1 LVIKMSIKN
10 FMSRKPRISFIA
22 IGAVCVGIGLAVT
35 QVQAN
40 ISDSSVATENNPH
53 HLPNEFNPKMQRI
66 EEKLQ
71 IVKFE
76 IKAPGEENEV
86 MAQELDTIHSVAFKD
101 SKINA
106 KPVYDYTTGTSN

>member
-1 LVIKMSIKN
+1 MSIKN
-10 FMSRKPRISFIA
+10 FMATKPRLSFMMM
-22 IGAVCVGIGLAVT
+22 GAVCIAIGLAVT

-71 IVKFE
+71 IVKLE
-76 IKAPGEENEV
+76 IKDGLSEV
-86 MAQELDTIHSVAFKD
+86 KEGITQELDSIHSVAFKD
-101 SKINA
+101 NKINS

>member
-1 LVIKMSIKN
+1 MKMSIKD
-10 FMSRKPRISFIA
+10 FMSRKPHLSFIV
-22 IGAVCVGIGLAVT
+22 IGALFIGIGLAVT

-40 ISDSSVATENNPH
+40 ISDSSVAAENNPH

-71 IVKFE
+71 LVKLE
-76 IKAPGEENEV
+76 IKGALGEVKEE
-86 MAQELDTIHSVAFKD
+86 MTQELDSIHSIAFKD
-101 SKINA
+101 SKINS

>member
-1 LVIKMSIKN
+1 MSIKN
-10 FMSRKPRISFIA
+10 FMSRKPRLSFIA

-71 IVKFE
+71 LVRLEIQATLGDVKE
-76 IKAPGEENEV
+76 GV
-86 MAQELDTIHSVAFKD
+86 AQELDTIHSIAFKD

-106 KPVYDYTTGTSN
+106 KPVFDYTTGTSN